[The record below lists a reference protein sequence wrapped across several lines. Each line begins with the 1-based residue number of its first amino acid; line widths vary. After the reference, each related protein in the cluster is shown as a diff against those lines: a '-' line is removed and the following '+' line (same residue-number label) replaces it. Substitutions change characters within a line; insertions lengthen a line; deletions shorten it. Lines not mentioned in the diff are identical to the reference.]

1 MIVGVE
7 ILEFF
12 YHLLFTK
19 EDVPQNLKRG
29 IIDNVSCGL
38 TLNSD
43 TQRLGDIILSFVGM
57 YLKHHNCR
65 VPYRSSTS

>member
-29 IIDNVSCGL
+29 MIMFLLNLPLIQIHNVWA
-38 TLNSD
+38 
-43 TQRLGDIILSFVGM
+43 ISFVGM

-65 VPYRSSTS
+65 VPYRSSTF